1 MFAVWKEIVDPA
13 CPDNSVH
20 SGWWVESG
28 QQWKN
33 DFSLRLLLQN
43 SCSAYAASV
52 KTCFRHGGYM
62 APEMAMSLNKMLWF
76 RLYISRWLIST
87 SSHFPKMKPCYCRN
101 GYDQLVLVLSFANW
115 VSSSGQM
122 RDQYRTSIS
131 LTSTMKAK
139 EWYAFSFNF
148 FKCTV
153 CNCQK
158 LLYESWTESQKGL
171 NQSNAQWCAGLDLW
185 GDPVGRH

>member
-1 MFAVWKEIVDPA
+1 MVAIW
-13 CPDNSVH
+13 
-20 SGWWVESG
+20 
-28 QQWKN
+28 
-33 DFSLRLLLQN
+33 LQR
-43 SCSAYAASV
+43 CCYV
-52 KTCFRHGGYM
+52 
-62 APEMAMSLNKMLWF
+62 AMSVNKMLWF
-76 RLYISRWLIST
+76 RLYISRWLIGT

-101 GYDQLVLVLSFANW
+101 AYDQLVLVMSFANW

-139 EWYAFSFNF
+139 EWYTFSFLF
-148 FKCTV
+148 FKCSV
-153 CNCQK
+153 CNWQK

-185 GDPVGRH
+185 GDPDIFRSTAWEL